1 MSSFESQHPDDLM
14 LEAARTGEAPDDVAE
29 HVRDCATC
37 GDRSDMLRLLAD
49 GLSSSDAP
57 EIPQSRHDVILELA
71 HERARLARAAG
82 QKPRIPRWL
91 VPAAAA
97 AAAIIMVVAL
107 PDWRN
112 ADQVTAGA
120 ALAGDVNGDGSVDII
135 DALALARRLESDG
148 EAAAQ
153 WDLNGDQRVD
163 RGDVEQIAML
173 AVSLRGTSQ

>member
-71 HERARLARAAG
+71 HERAQLARAAG
-82 QKPRIPRWL
+82 KKPRIPRWL

-97 AAAIIMVVAL
+97 FIIVVAL
-107 PDWRN
+107 PDWRH

-120 ALAGDVNGDGSVDII
+120 ALTGDVNGDGSVDII
-135 DALALARRLESDG
+135 DALVLARRLASDG

-153 WDLNGDQRVD
+153 WDLNGDRRVD

-173 AVSLRGTSQ
+173 AVSLRGSSQ